1 MGSLVNSLFGRGGS
15 GIANQGIQ
23 EGARRAEQSYFRPY
37 TVTTGTGTSGY
48 QNGQLTAALSPEL
61 AALQGSAFGT
71 AGQFLPQLAALASQ
85 SPNMFGYQSP
95 LLGQA
100 EQLAMQAPQQF
111 AFTPDIAS
119 RQQEIFEQ
127 TSAQLQPQFAQQAT
141 QLQQGLFGSGRLG
154 LRLSGESA
162 GLGAGSG
169 MVQPDALGLG
179 RAQQQTLA
187 GLATQARQ
195 QALGEEA
202 QRYQQSLGT
211 FGTNVAQQ
219 QQQLQN
225 LLGTQAQ
232 GFGQAA
238 QGFGMNEAQR
248 QQQFANM
255 LGLQQGLFG
264 QGTALSGLE
273 QALMAQGLDA
283 ETARAAAAYGAGN
296 LALSPYN
303 TAAQIAQQQRGQ
315 NADFFGALAGAAAT
329 AKASD
334 VRLKENINP
343 LDTLSNGINIYTWD
357 WNNIAKVM
365 GVDNHPRVGVIAQ
378 EIAGVIPEAVFEHSN
393 GYLMVDYNHPALQ
406 GVH

>member
-1 MGSLVNSLFGRGGS
+1 MGSLVSGLFGRGGS

-48 QNGQLTAALSPEL
+48 QDGQLTAALSPEL

-111 AFTPDIAS
+111 SFTPDIAS

-127 TSAQLQPQFAQQAT
+127 TSAQLQPQFEQQAT

-202 QRYQQSLGT
+202 QRYQQNLGT

-264 QGTALSGLE
+264 QGTSLAGLE

-296 LALSPYN
+296 LALSPYS
-303 TAAQIAQQQRGQ
+303 TAAQIAQQQRSQ
-315 NADFFGALAGAAAT
+315 NADFIGSAVGAAIPLMF
-329 AKASD
+329 SD
-334 VRLKENINP
+334 NRLKENIKHI
-343 LDTLSNGINIYTWD
+343 DTLSNGIHVYEWD
-357 WNNIAKVM
+357 WNNIAKVI
-365 GVDNHPRVGVIAQ
+365 GVGNHPTVGVIAQ
-378 EIAGVIPEAVFEHSN
+378 EIVGVVPEAVLEHSN
-393 GYLMVDYNHPALQ
+393 GYLMVNYNHPTLQ